1 MAREFV
7 EEPIAAFE
15 ASELVGDNAR
25 EGWTD
30 ERVVVDRPLAD
41 AGDEQVN
48 VVDVGVDLLELW
60 QHLQNIVQQIENK
73 TTFEPFAFENRR
85 DIKVNKFMDNLWLES

>member
-1 MAREFV
+1 
-7 EEPIAAFE
+7 
-15 ASELVGDNAR
+15 
-25 EGWTD
+25 
-30 ERVVVDRPLAD
+30 
-41 AGDEQVN
+41 
-48 VVDVGVDLLELW
+48 VGVDLLELW